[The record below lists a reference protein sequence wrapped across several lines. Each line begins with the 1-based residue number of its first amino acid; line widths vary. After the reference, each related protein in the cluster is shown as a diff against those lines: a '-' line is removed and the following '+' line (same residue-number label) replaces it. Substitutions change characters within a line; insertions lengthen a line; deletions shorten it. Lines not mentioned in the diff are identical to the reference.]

1 MLATPSRRRAATA
14 AATGN
19 VASRDLDPQGQQRH
33 GECIVMQLI
42 ALADW
47 LAESGLRNLPLEEMV
62 DGLSRR
68 LNDLGVPVARTFIGM
83 NTLHP
88 MVRARSMI
96 WDRATG
102 IGQHFEF
109 GHGEIDSPI
118 VRESPFTPMLRDGI
132 AERRCRVDDP
142 AIAGEAPLFEELRA
156 AGMTEWLG
164 RVFPMGELMPK
175 IGGQREAEH
184 ADRLGLVCS
193 VTTDRPGG
201 YLDSDLAILKQTLP
215 LFALAAKAVT
225 LRTIGRGLL
234 AAYLGNDPASR
245 VFAGTVQRGEVQSV
259 DAIVFFTDLRGFTAL
274 ADVTPGKELIA
285 LLDECFECM
294 VAPVVQRGGEVLKFM
309 GDGLLAAFAAGPATR
324 AEACNAALDA
334 ATEALALIEA
344 LNERRRAEGRPAT
357 ALDISLHLGTV
368 QYGNVGTA
376 ARLDFT
382 VIGPAVNEA
391 SRIEKLCEPLGHSL
405 LISRPFA
412 EAAVSCRSRLVSL
425 GRHRLRGVREETE
438 LFGLVS

>member
-1 MLATPSRRRAATA
+1 MHRA

-33 GECIVMQLI
+33 GECIVMQLTV
-42 ALADW
+42 LADW
-47 LAESGLRNLPLEEMV
+47 LADSGLRNLPLEEMV
-62 DGLSRR
+62 DGFSRR
-68 LNDLGVPVARTFIGM
+68 LNDIGVPVARTFVGM

-102 IGQHFEF
+102 LGPHFEF
-109 GHGEIDSPI
+109 GHGDIDSPI
-118 VRESPFTPMLRDGI
+118 VRESPFAPMLRDGI
-132 AERRCRVDDP
+132 AERRRRVDDP
-142 AIAGEAPLFEELRA
+142 AVAREAPVFAELQA

-164 RVFPMGELMPK
+164 RVFPLGELMPK

-184 ADRLGLVCS
+184 AERLGLVCS

-201 YLDSDLAILKQTLP
+201 YLDSDLAVLKQTLP
-215 LFALAAKAVT
+215 LFALAAKAIT
-225 LRTIGRGLL
+225 LRTIGHGLL
-234 AAYLGNDPASR
+234 AVYLGEDPASR

-259 DAIVFFTDLRGFTAL
+259 DAIVLFTDLRGFTAL

-309 GDGLLAAFAAGPATR
+309 GDGLLAAFAARPATR
-324 AEACNAALDA
+324 AEVCHAALDA

-344 LNERRRAEGRPAT
+344 LNERRRSEGRQAT
-357 ALDISLHLGTV
+357 ELDISLHLGTV

-405 LISRPFA
+405 LISRQFA
-412 EAAVSCRSRLVSL
+412 EAATSCGSRLVSL

-438 LFGLVS
+438 LFGLA

>member
-1 MLATPSRRRAATA
+1 
-14 AATGN
+14 
-19 VASRDLDPQGQQRH
+19 
-33 GECIVMQLI
+33 
-42 ALADW
+42 
-47 LAESGLRNLPLEEMV
+47 
-62 DGLSRR
+62 
-68 LNDLGVPVARTFIGM
+68 
-83 NTLHP
+83 
-88 MVRARSMI
+88 
-96 WDRATG
+96 
-102 IGQHFEF
+102 
-109 GHGEIDSPI
+109 
-118 VRESPFTPMLRDGI
+118 
-132 AERRCRVDDP
+132 
-142 AIAGEAPLFEELRA
+142 
-156 AGMTEWLG
+156 MTEWLG
-164 RVFPMGELMPK
+164 RVFPLGELMPK

-184 ADRLGLVCS
+184 AERLGLVCS

-201 YLDSDLAILKQTLP
+201 YLDSDLAVLKQTLP

-225 LRTIGRGLL
+225 LRTIGHGLL
-234 AAYLGNDPASR
+234 AAYLGEDPASR

-274 ADVTPGKELIA
+274 ADVTPGKELIT

-309 GDGLLAAFAAGPATR
+309 GDGLLAAFAARPATR
-324 AEACNAALDA
+324 AEACHAALDA
-334 ATEALALIEA
+334 ATEALALIDA
-344 LNERRRAEGRPAT
+344 LNERRRSEGRQAT

-405 LISRPFA
+405 LISRQFA
-412 EAAVSCRSRLVSL
+412 EAATSCRSRLISL

-438 LFGLVS
+438 LFGLA